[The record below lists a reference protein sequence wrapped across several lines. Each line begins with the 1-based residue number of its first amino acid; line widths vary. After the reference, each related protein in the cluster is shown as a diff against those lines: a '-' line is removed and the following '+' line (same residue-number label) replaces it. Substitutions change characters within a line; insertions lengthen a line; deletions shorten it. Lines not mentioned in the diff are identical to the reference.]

1 MPAMSNLTL
10 NGLSGADHVF
20 APFGIDPKGVATF
33 VVPGTSPLADEKLS
47 IGVTRAPNG
56 GKIKTEIRMSL
67 PKVQD
72 VEVGGVTRPVVVRT
86 GNVLLT
92 ISTDPGAPHTDRD
105 ELVLLLASMLNNT
118 DAPPV
123 VAVLTALT
131 PFY

>member
-1 MPAMSNLTL
+1 MPAMIALTL

-20 APFGIDPKGVATF
+20 APFGIDAKGVASF
-33 VVPGTSPLADEKLS
+33 KVPGSSPLADETMT
-47 IGVTRAPNG
+47 IGVNRAPNG
-56 GKIKTEIRMSL
+56 GKIKTEIRLSL

-72 VEVGGVTRPVVVRT
+72 VDVGGVTKPVVVRT
-86 GNVLLT
+86 TNASLVIT
-92 ISTDPGAPHTDRD
+92 TDPGAPHTERD
-105 ELVLLLASMLNNT
+105 EIVLLLASMLNNT